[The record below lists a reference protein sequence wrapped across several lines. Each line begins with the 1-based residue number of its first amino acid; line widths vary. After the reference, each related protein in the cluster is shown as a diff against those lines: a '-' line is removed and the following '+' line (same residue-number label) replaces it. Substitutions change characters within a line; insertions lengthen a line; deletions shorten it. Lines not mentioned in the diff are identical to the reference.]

1 VALDESSACPFGS
14 LFAPSPVY
22 HHPVNGRRPPPERL
36 YSRIGLRIE
45 VLQDHDYYLESA
57 HPFFS
62 PQPSSLATLHSLS
75 LSGWAQVCCRFGIF
89 THVSSF
95 EPRPSP
101 IPYLCTTNIGS
112 LTLLDPSNILSVGH
126 SKKFSLL
133 LTALIAPIGSK
144 ILSFCGGVP
153 KHQQASGGLGISTLL
168 RRFHG
173 PSNDPHHDFS

>member
-1 VALDESSACPFGS
+1 MAAFLPQVRFTTTLSTGDALRPRDSIAGLDFESRF
-14 LFAPSPVY
+14 
-22 HHPVNGRRPPPERL
+22 
-36 YSRIGLRIE
+36 SRTTTTTWNSHIL
-45 VLQDHDYYLESA
+45 
-57 HPFFS
+57 FFS
-62 PQPSSLATLHSLS
+62 HNLPSLATLHSLS

-89 THVSSF
+89 THVLVLS
-95 EPRPSP
+95 RGPSP

-112 LTLLDPSNILSVGH
+112 PTLLDPSNILSVGH